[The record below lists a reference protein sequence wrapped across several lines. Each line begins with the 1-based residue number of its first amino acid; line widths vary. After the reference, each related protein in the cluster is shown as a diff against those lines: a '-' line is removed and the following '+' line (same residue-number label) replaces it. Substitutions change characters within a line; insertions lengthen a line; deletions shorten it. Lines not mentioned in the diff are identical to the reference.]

1 MVRNT
6 VSDSLV
12 ENLVI
17 TDELPEGLEYVEGS
31 LKISHDGEGE
41 YIDGTVTATFG
52 DVEDTEWHVV
62 TFEAIIESG
71 QSGKTIENVASVEGD
86 DVPPGNPGTEIVV
99 DPKDPQLESNK
110 SSKLET
116 KADGNTDADNPE
128 VGDAIRYT
136 IQTKNTIENSLIEN
150 LVITDSIPEGLTYV
164 GGSLEVDGES
174 VTDASDDDA
183 GQVVDGEVTGNFGDI
198 TDMDQHTV
206 TFLVT
211 VDKGQTGK
219 NIKNIAVVGGD
230 NIVPDEPEEEII
242 VYPRDP
248 KLESEKSAVNLDKDK
263 TNYEVGDTVV
273 YTIKT
278 RNTVS
283 DSLVTNLTITDK
295 LPAGLEYIEDS
306 LEVSHES
313 TGEFK
318 DGTVT
323 ANFGDVKDTEWRTIT
338 FEANV
343 LAGQSGKEIEN
354 TAKVTIDENEDP
366 EEPTT
371 VVIIDPKDPKLKST
385 KSSTLETKADGNTDA
400 DNPEVGDTIRY
411 TIQTKNT
418 IEDSLIENLVIT
430 DEIPEGLTYVAGSL
444 EVDGKSV
451 TDASDKDAGHFK
463 KGKIT
468 GTFGNVTD
476 TKDHSVTFLVTVDKG
491 QSGKDIKNIAV
502 VGGDNT
508 DVPDEPEEEVKIN
521 PRGPKLESEKSAV
534 NLDKDKRT
542 MKLGIRLFIPL
553 KRVTLYRI
561 V

>member
-31 LKISHDGEGE
+31 LEISNDGEGE
-41 YIDGTVTATFG
+41 YGDGTVTATFG

-86 DVPPGNPGTEIVV
+86 DVPPGNPGTKIVV
-99 DPKDPQLESNK
+99 
-110 SSKLET
+110 
-116 KADGNTDADNPE
+116 
-128 VGDAIRYT
+128 
-136 IQTKNTIENSLIEN
+136 
-150 LVITDSIPEGLTYV
+150 
-164 GGSLEVDGES
+164 
-174 VTDASDDDA
+174 
-183 GQVVDGEVTGNFGDI
+183 
-198 TDMDQHTV
+198 
-206 TFLVT
+206 
-211 VDKGQTGK
+211 
-219 NIKNIAVVGGD
+219 
-230 NIVPDEPEEEII
+230 
-242 VYPRDP
+242 
-248 KLESEKSAVNLDKDK
+248 
-263 TNYEVGDTVV
+263 
-273 YTIKT
+273 
-278 RNTVS
+278 
-283 DSLVTNLTITDK
+283 
-295 LPAGLEYIEDS
+295 
-306 LEVSHES
+306 
-313 TGEFK
+313 
-318 DGTVT
+318 
-323 ANFGDVKDTEWRTIT
+323 
-338 FEANV
+338 
-343 LAGQSGKEIEN
+343 
-354 TAKVTIDENEDP
+354 
-366 EEPTT
+366 
-371 VVIIDPKDPKLKST
+371 DPKDPKLKST

-444 EVDGKSV
+444 EVAGKSV

-534 NLDKDKRT
+534 NLDKDKTNYEVGDTVVYTIKTRNTVSDSLVTKLTITDKLPAGLEYIEDSLEVSHEGSGEFKDGTVTANFGDVKDTEWRT
-542 MKLGIRLFIPL
+542 ITFQVKIISDQFGETIKNVATVDADNVTKPNRPEEKIEVEQKNSVTPVPEKTEPPVDIDETDVVKVPSTDKKEEGKSLPKTATNIFSYILIGMMALFVGL
-553 KRVTLYRI
+553 VTLRKRKSSAK
-561 V
+561 